1 MDFINI
7 KALLVSTLVAL
18 STVANAMDVN
28 VLTFGAKGDGKT
40 DNTTAIQ
47 KAVDACATSGG
58 GLVIFPAGNFL
69 SGTVQLKSHVLLH
82 LSAGCQLTGTT
93 VLAKYPY
100 QQHGLKFYGAEWA
113 RQSLIYA
120 HQVEDVG
127 IEGYGTIDGQGAN
140 FVTTTLKKP
149 DRYRNRPY
157 LLWFIECKNVRV
169 SGINLRNSAF
179 WMQHYLGCEDVRI
192 NGISIWNHSNKNN
205 DMIDIDGSRNVTIQ
219 NIKGDSD
226 DDGLTLKSTSPLIT
240 ENVTVMNCVLSSHCN
255 ALKLGT
261 ESTGGFRNVVITNC
275 VIKPSAQKATIYGKP
290 AGLSG
295 IALEMVDGGVMEN
308 ISISNVVV
316 EGPEVPIFIRL
327 GNRARKY
334 DEQASAPGLGR
345 VRNIRLTGITATSS
359 GKTGCSITGIESAK
373 LHDISLSNI
382 SIDLPGGGEAGDMM
396 KTVPQLDDQYPEG
409 TMFGTLPAYGFY
421 IAHAENIQLSNIRFT
436 CLNSDSRP
444 ALALN
449 DVTDFTLDRMTMPT
463 MADAGAAIYVKGD
476 SRGLVRHSTAPGP
489 AKSFVAKA
497 GAHTQVKLVE
507 NDHPQIR
514 VPETSV
520 Q

>member
-1 MDFINI
+1 M
-7 KALLVSTLVAL
+7 KTLLVSTFIAL
-18 STVANAMDVN
+18 STVASATDFN

-47 KAVDACATSGG
+47 KTVDACAASGG
-58 GLVIFPAGNFL
+58 GLVVFPAGNFL
-69 SGTVQLKSHVLLH
+69 SGTIQLKSHVVLH

-100 QQHGLKFYGAEWA
+100 QQHGFRFYGAEWA

-120 HQVEDVG
+120 HKVDDVG
-127 IEGYGTIDGQGAN
+127 IEGYGTIDGQGAS

-157 LLWFIECKNVRV
+157 LLWFIECKKVRV
-169 SGINLRNSAF
+169 SGITLRNSAF
-179 WMQHYLGCEDVRI
+179 WMQHYLGCEDVSI

-219 NIKGDSD
+219 NVKGDSD

-261 ESTGGFRNVVITNC
+261 ESTGGFRNVAITNC
-275 VIKPSAQKATIYGKP
+275 VIRPSAQKTTIYGKP
-290 AGLSG
+290 AGISG

-308 ISISNVVV
+308 ISISNIVV

-334 DEQASAPGLGR
+334 DEQASTPGTGR
-345 VRNIRLTGITATSS
+345 VRNIRLSGITATGS
-359 GKTGCSITGIESAK
+359 GQTGCSITGIETAK
-373 LHDISLSNI
+373 LHEISLNDI
-382 SIDLPGGGEAGDMM
+382 SIDVLGGGAASDMM
-396 KTVPQLDDQYPEG
+396 KSVPRLDDQYPEG

-421 IAHAENIQLSNIRFT
+421 LAHIENIQLSNVRFT
-436 CLNSDSRP
+436 CLAPDNRP
-444 ALALN
+444 ALALD
-449 DVTDFTLDRMTMPT
+449 DVRDFALDRITMPT
-463 MADAGAAIYVKGD
+463 TATAGAVVYVTGD
-476 SRGLVRHSTAPGP
+476 SRGLIRHSTATGS
-489 AKSFVAKA
+489 AKSFVAKS
-497 GAHTQVKLVE
+497 GANTQVKLVE

-514 VPETSV
+514 ITETSV

>member
-1 MDFINI
+1 MKQF
-7 KALLVSTLVAL
+7 LLSTLVAL
-18 STVANAMDVN
+18 ATVAHAADVN
-28 VLTFGAKGDGKT
+28 VVSFGAKGDGKT
-40 DNTTAIQ
+40 DNTVAIQ
-47 KAVDACATSGG
+47 KTVDACAKSGG
-58 GLVIFPAGNFL
+58 GLVMFPAGNFL
-69 SGTVQLKSHVLLH
+69 TGTIQLRSHVVLH
-82 LSAGCQLTGTT
+82 LSAGCQITGTT

-100 QQHGLKFYGAEWA
+100 QQHGVKFYGAEWA

-127 IEGYGTIDGQGAN
+127 IEGYGTIDGQGAS
-140 FVTTTLKKP
+140 FATTTLKKP

-157 LLWFIECKNVRV
+157 LLWFIACKKVRV
-169 SGINLRNSAF
+169 SGVNLRNSAF
-179 WMQHYLGCEDVRI
+179 WMQHYLGCEDVSI

-226 DDGLTLKSTSPLIT
+226 DDGLTLKSTSPLIS

-290 AGLSG
+290 AGISG

-308 ISISNVVV
+308 ISISNIIV

-327 GNRARKY
+327 GNRARRY

-345 VRNIRLTGITATSS
+345 VRNIRLSGITATGS
-359 GKTGCSITGIESAK
+359 GKTGCSITGIETAK
-373 LHDISLSNI
+373 LREISLNDI
-382 SIDLPGGGEAGDMM
+382 TIDVAGGGEAGDMT
-396 KTVPQLDDQYPEG
+396 KSVPKLDDLYPEA

-421 IAHAENIQLSNIRFT
+421 IAHAENVQLSNIRFT
-436 CLNSDSRP
+436 CLNPDNRP
-444 ALALN
+444 ALALD
-449 DVTDFTLDRMTMPT
+449 DVTDFTLDRLTLPT
-463 MADAGAAIYVKGD
+463 TAEAGAAVYVAGD
-476 SRGLVRHSTAPGP
+476 SRGTIRHSTASGP
-489 AKSFVAKA
+489 AKSFLAKS
-497 GAHTQVKLVE
+497 GNQTQVKLIE

-514 VPETSV
+514 IPETTI

>member
-1 MDFINI
+1 M
-7 KALLVSTLVAL
+7 KALLASTLVAL
-18 STVANAMDVN
+18 TTFANATDVN

-47 KAVDACATSGG
+47 KTVDACATSGG

-69 SGTVQLKSHVLLH
+69 TGTIQLRSHVVLH
-82 LSAGCQLTGTT
+82 LSAGSQLTGTT

-100 QQHGLKFYGAEWA
+100 QQHGFKFYGAEWA

-120 HQVEDVG
+120 HKAEQVG
-127 IEGYGTIDGQGAN
+127 IEGYGTIDGQGAS
-140 FVTTTLKKP
+140 FATTTLKKP

-157 LLWFIECKNVRV
+157 LLWFIDCKNVRV
-169 SGINLRNSAF
+169 SGVNLRNSAF
-179 WMQHYLGCEDVRI
+179 WMQHYLGCEDVSI

-275 VIKPSAQKATIYGKP
+275 VIKPSAQKTTIYGKP
-290 AGLSG
+290 AGISG
-295 IALEMVDGGVMEN
+295 IALELVDGGVMEN
-308 ISISNVVV
+308 ISISNIIM

-334 DEQASAPGLGR
+334 DDQAPMPGPGR
-345 VRNIRLTGITATSS
+345 VRNIRLTGITATGG
-359 GKTGCSITGIESAK
+359 GKTGCSITGIEAAK
-373 LHDISLSNI
+373 LREISLNDI
-382 SIDLPGGGEAGDMM
+382 SIDVSGGGEASDML
-396 KTVPQLDDQYPEG
+396 KSVPKLDDQYPEG

-421 IAHAENIQLSNIRFT
+421 IAHAENVQLSNVHFT
-436 CLNSDSRP
+436 CLKPDSRP
-444 ALALN
+444 ALAL
-449 DVTDFTLDRMTMPT
+449 DAVADFTLDRISMPT
-463 MADAGAAIYVKGD
+463 TADAGAAVYVTGG
-476 SRGLVRHSTAPGP
+476 SQGLIRQSSARGP

-497 GAHTQVKLVE
+497 GANTQVKLVE

-514 VPETSV
+514 ITETSV